1 MTTQSKEPTVR
12 EAIGVFSEVELLRE
26 AIDTLIANGFEREK
40 LGLLASEQVVKRSLG
55 DFYADT
61 NESHDSNRAPAIAFV
76 GKDALGEAGQ
86 SLGGGLF
93 FIGTAGVTG
102 ALVTSAAV
110 LGGALLTA
118 VGGVVGVG
126 LVGLAVSSIIHQSD
140 AAFLQHQI
148 DEGRMLLFVRVNTG
162 NEQQAVHILEQHK
175 ATAVKVHEVAVKAG
189 ERSKAEPV

>member
-1 MTTQSKEPTVR
+1 MTTKIKEPTVR
-12 EAIGVFSEVELLRE
+12 EAIGVFAEVAPLKE
-26 AIDTLIANGFEREK
+26 AIDALVAGGFDRDK
-40 LGLLASEQVVKRSLG
+40 LGLLASEKVVKQSLG
-55 DFYADT
+55 EFYTDT
-61 NESHDSNRAPAIAFV
+61 NVSHDSQRAPAIAFV
-76 GKDALGEAGQ
+76 GKDALAEAGQ

-140 AAFLQHQI
+140 ADFLQHQV
-148 DEGRMLLFVRVNTG
+148 DEGRMLLFVRVDPG
-162 NEQQAVHILEQHK
+162 NEQQAVRILEQHK
-175 ATAVKVHEVAVKAG
+175 ATAVKVHEVKVKTG
-189 ERSKAEPV
+189 ERSKTAPI